1 MRLQT
6 LNPPAPSAPAHLR
19 ARIGLLAL
27 ATDLNSEADLRRM
40 LPDDV
45 GLFSNRVQHTN
56 PMSLQALRRV
66 ADDLPRAGSGL
77 LPGLDLDVVIYG
89 CTSGTIA
96 LGEAATLEAVARA
109 RASRHQT
116 TPVTA
121 SLAALRRLGA
131 RRVSI
136 LTPYREDVNRALGSY
151 YASRGLEVLNVAG
164 LGMDDDYAMT
174 ALPPQALVEAGRQ
187 AMAPGADALFISC
200 TALRASLAVDALEAA
215 LGRPVVTSNQAIAW
229 HVLRLLGDPWSG
241 APGQLFRLGP
251 AGD

>member
-1 MRLQT
+1 VRLQT
-6 LNPPAPSAPAHLR
+6 LSPLAPSAHAHLR

-40 LPDDV
+40 LPEDV
-45 GLFSNRVQHTN
+45 GLFVNRVHHTN
-56 PMSLQALRRV
+56 PMSLQALRRIT
-66 ADDLPRAGSGL
+66 DDLPRAGRDL
-77 LPGLDLDVVIYG
+77 LPGLDLDVVVYG

-96 LGEAATLEAVARA
+96 LGEAATLRLVADVRA
-109 RASRHQT
+109 ARHQT

-121 SLAALRRLGA
+121 SLAALQRLGA

-136 LTPYREDVNRALGSY
+136 LTPYREDVNRALGAY

-174 ALPPQALVEAGRQ
+174 ALPPQLLVEAGCQ
-187 AMAPGADALFISC
+187 AMAPGADALFVSC
-200 TALRASLAVDALEAA
+200 TALRASLAVDALEAM

-229 HVLRLLGDPWSG
+229 HALRLIGDAWNG
-241 APGQLFRLGP
+241 GPGQLFRLSSG
-251 AGD
+251 A